1 MFSAFGQQQQQQ
13 NKPLFGASAQSAPSF
28 TFGQPQQNQQ
38 QQQQQPQQQQ
48 QQQPSGTTATA
59 TGTGLFGNIQP
70 NTAQQPS
77 TGLFGS
83 STAQQQPQQ
92 QQQQQQPSTGLFG
105 QPTST
110 GLFGSST
117 SAAQPQQQQTS
128 SLFGN
133 TQPTTSAFG
142 GFGASTS
149 GGQQNQLQQQPQ
161 GGTSFFGQPAQSQA
175 QQQQQ
180 QLQFQQQQQQQSTAA
195 ANAGVPLFT
204 KTTKFNDLPEDV
216 RKKFEQ
222 IDAHIQGRVQI
233 STELKQHKL
242 GDEPQKGAEQI
253 RIVHKDLV
261 NSINKLRSDIAAMR
275 ELRARMDQ
283 AVQDTIAATRIIDAF
298 KASQSGQSAQS
309 QQTVWLKN
317 YAGFPLEF
325 FSRVT
330 EQLKERL
337 QWFNNTLEQIERKL
351 VSEANHVSITPQSV
365 TSTLQ
370 AQHASFVA
378 LAAKTAAL
386 DGELQKLKHTY
397 RTLWRARTSSARD
410 PFNELDRS
418 TIVGGGELGIEG
430 LGVS

>member
-1 MFSAFGQQQQQQ
+1 MSAFTFGQQQ
-13 NKPLFGASAQSAPSF
+13 
-28 TFGQPQQNQQ
+28 
-38 QQQQQPQQQQ
+38 
-48 QQQPSGTTATA
+48 
-59 TGTGLFGNIQP
+59 
-70 NTAQQPS
+70 QQPS
-77 TGLFGS
+77 TGLFAS
-83 STAQQQPQQ
+83 STAQQQPQQQQQ

-110 GLFGSST
+110 GTSFNKIIKLSSRIFIYPIGLFGSST
-117 SAAQPQQQQTS
+117 SAAQSQQQPQQQQSS

-142 GFGASTS
+142 GFGASTF
-149 GGQQNQLQQQPQ
+149 GGQQNQQQQQQQQQPQ
-161 GGTSFFGQPAQSQA
+161 GPTSSLFGQPAQTQI
-175 QQQQQ
+175 QQQPQQ
-180 QLQFQQQQQQQSTAA
+180 PQSQFQQQQQQQSTAA
-195 ANAGVPLFT
+195 TNAGVPLFT

-216 RKKFEQ
+216 RKQFEQ

-325 FSRVT
+325 FARVT

-397 RTLWRARTSSARD
+397 RTLWRARTGSARD

-430 LGVS
+430 LSVS

>member
-1 MFSAFGQQQQQQ
+1 MFSAFGQQQQ
-13 NKPLFGASAQSAPSF
+13 KPLFGASAQSAQPSSGF
-28 TFGQPQQNQQ
+28 TFGHSQQNQQ
-38 QQQQQPQQQQ
+38 QQQQ
-48 QQQPSGTTATA
+48 PSSTPAA
-59 TGTGLFGNIQP
+59 TGTGLFGNTQP

-92 QQQQQQPSTGLFG
+92 QQQQQQQQPQQQSSTGLFG
-105 QPTST
+105 QSTST
-110 GLFGSST
+110 GLFGSGTST
-117 SAAQPQQQQTS
+117 TQPQQQQTS

-161 GGTSFFGQPAQSQA
+161 GGTSSLFGQPAQSQP
-175 QQQQQ
+175 QQQQPQ
-180 QLQFQQQQQQQSTAA
+180 SQFQQQQQQQQSTAA
-195 ANAGVPLFT
+195 ANAGAPLFT

-242 GDEPQKGAEQI
+242 GDEPRKGAEQI

-298 KASQSGQSAQS
+298 KASQSGQSTQS

-325 FSRVT
+325 FTRVT

-397 RTLWRARTSSARD
+397 RTLWRARTGSARD

-430 LGVS
+430 LSVS

>member
-38 QQQQQPQQQQ
+38 QQPQQPQQQQ

-83 STAQQQPQQ
+83 STAQQQP

-149 GGQQNQLQQQPQ
+149 GE
-161 GGTSFFGQPAQSQA
+161 PAD
-175 QQQQQ
+175 
-180 QLQFQQQQQQQSTAA
+180 
-195 ANAGVPLFT
+195 GVV
-204 KTTKFNDLPEDV
+204 E
-216 RKKFEQ
+216 
-222 IDAHIQGRVQI
+222 
-233 STELKQHKL
+233 ELCWVSS
-242 GDEPQKGAEQI
+242 
-253 RIVHKDLV
+253 RDLV

-298 KASQSGQSAQS
+298 KASQSGQSTQS

-317 YAGFPLEF
+317 YAGFPLEY
-325 FSRVT
+325 V
-330 EQLKERL
+330 L
-337 QWFNNTLEQIERKL
+337 
-351 VSEANHVSITPQSV
+351 
-365 TSTLQ
+365 
-370 AQHASFVA
+370 
-378 LAAKTAAL
+378 LAAFYFS
-386 DGELQKLKHTY
+386 D
-397 RTLWRARTSSARD
+397 
-410 PFNELDRS
+410 
-418 TIVGGGELGIEG
+418 
-430 LGVS
+430 

>member
-1 MFSAFGQQQQQQ
+1 MFSQGS
-13 NKPLFGASAQSAPSF
+13 GF
-28 TFGQPQQNQQ
+28 TFG
-38 QQQQQPQQQQ
+38 QQQQPQQ
-48 QQQPSGTTATA
+48 
-59 TGTGLFGNIQP
+59 
-70 NTAQQPS
+70 QQPS

-83 STAQQQPQQ
+83 STNQQQP

-117 SAAQPQQQQTS
+117 SAAQPQQQPQQQQSS

-142 GFGASTS
+142 GFGASTFG
-149 GGQQNQLQQQPQ
+149 GGQQNQQQLQPQ
-161 GGTSFFGQPAQSQA
+161 GGASSLFGQPAQTQV

-180 QLQFQQQQQQQSTAA
+180 AQFQQQQQQQQQSTAA
-195 ANAGVPLFT
+195 ANAGAPLFT

-275 ELRARMDQ
+275 ELRGRMDQ

-325 FSRVT
+325 FTRVT

-397 RTLWRARTSSARD
+397 RTLWRARTGSARD

-430 LGVS
+430 LSVS